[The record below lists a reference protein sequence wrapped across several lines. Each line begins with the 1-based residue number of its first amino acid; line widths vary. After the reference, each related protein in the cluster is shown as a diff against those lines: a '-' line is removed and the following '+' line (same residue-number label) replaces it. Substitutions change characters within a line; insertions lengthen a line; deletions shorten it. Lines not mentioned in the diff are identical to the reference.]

1 MFSTGMLRCKQG
13 SIAKILSFWVYYN
26 PPNRICKYIWRFAQW
41 FGTLFADTISW
52 GDPVNNEFG
61 NRIREIRKM
70 RGKTQERVAE
80 DCGVSTS
87 TIARWEAGSLRP
99 NQENQKL
106 LANALEVKV
115 DEFYVDSELP
125 VPRNVLLAEILD
137 TLEKLD
143 QPFQLHILRVAQ
155 DLVALTHPKS
165 E

>member
-1 MFSTGMLRCKQG
+1 ME
-13 SIAKILSFWVYYN
+13 N
-26 PPNRICKYIWRFAQW
+26 
-41 FGTLFADTISW
+41 D
-52 GDPVNNEFG
+52 FG
-61 NRIREIRKM
+61 NRIKEIRKM

-99 NQENQKL
+99 NQENQK
-106 LANALEVKV
+106 LEVKV

>member
-1 MFSTGMLRCKQG
+1 M
-13 SIAKILSFWVYYN
+13 I
-26 PPNRICKYIWRFAQW
+26 
-41 FGTLFADTISW
+41 W
-52 GDPVNNEFG
+52 GDPVENDFG
-61 NRIREIRKM
+61 NRMKEIRKM

-80 DCGVSTS
+80 DGGVSTS

-143 QPFQLHILRVAQ
+143 QSFQLHILRVAQ

>member
-1 MFSTGMLRCKQG
+1 ME
-13 SIAKILSFWVYYN
+13 N
-26 PPNRICKYIWRFAQW
+26 
-41 FGTLFADTISW
+41 D
-52 GDPVNNEFG
+52 FG
-61 NRIREIRKM
+61 NRIKEIRKM

-125 VPRNVLLAEILD
+125 VSAAYSSGSAGFGCSDPPRIRITQCIFFFAKIAQIVVFYVLNCRRPASSGKRAFFLSAVNNRIINKNDSSCKTLD
-137 TLEKLD
+137 
-143 QPFQLHILRVAQ
+143 FQKIRC
-155 DLVALTHPKS
+155 
-165 E
+165 

>member
-1 MFSTGMLRCKQG
+1 MK
-13 SIAKILSFWVYYN
+13 
-26 PPNRICKYIWRFAQW
+26 
-41 FGTLFADTISW
+41 
-52 GDPVNNEFG
+52 
-61 NRIREIRKM
+61 
-70 RGKTQERVAE
+70 GKTQERVAE

-99 NQENQKL
+99 NQKNQKL

-115 DEFYVDSELP
+115 DEFYADSELP

>member
-1 MFSTGMLRCKQG
+1 
-13 SIAKILSFWVYYN
+13 
-26 PPNRICKYIWRFAQW
+26 
-41 FGTLFADTISW
+41 
-52 GDPVNNEFG
+52 
-61 NRIREIRKM
+61 M

-80 DCGVSTS
+80 DGGVSTS

>member
-1 MFSTGMLRCKQG
+1 MC
-13 SIAKILSFWVYYN
+13 
-26 PPNRICKYIWRFAQW
+26 
-41 FGTLFADTISW
+41 
-52 GDPVNNEFG
+52 
-61 NRIREIRKM
+61 IRDR
-70 RGKTQERVAE
+70 
-80 DCGVSTS
+80 
-87 TIARWEAGSLRP
+87 
-99 NQENQKL
+99 
-106 LANALEVKV
+106 EVKV

>member
-1 MFSTGMLRCKQG
+1 M
-13 SIAKILSFWVYYN
+13 I
-26 PPNRICKYIWRFAQW
+26 
-41 FGTLFADTISW
+41 W
-52 GDPVNNEFG
+52 GDSVENDFG
-61 NRIREIRKM
+61 NRMKEIRKM

>member
-1 MFSTGMLRCKQG
+1 
-13 SIAKILSFWVYYN
+13 
-26 PPNRICKYIWRFAQW
+26 
-41 FGTLFADTISW
+41 
-52 GDPVNNEFG
+52 
-61 NRIREIRKM
+61 M

-80 DCGVSTS
+80 DCGVFTS

-106 LANALEVKV
+106 LANALRVKV

>member
-1 MFSTGMLRCKQG
+1 M
-13 SIAKILSFWVYYN
+13 
-26 PPNRICKYIWRFAQW
+26 
-41 FGTLFADTISW
+41 
-52 GDPVNNEFG
+52 
-61 NRIREIRKM
+61 
-70 RGKTQERVAE
+70 
-80 DCGVSTS
+80 
-87 TIARWEAGSLRP
+87 RP
-99 NQENQKL
+99 NQKNQKL

-155 DLVALTHPKS
+155 DLVALTYPKS

>member
-1 MFSTGMLRCKQG
+1 M
-13 SIAKILSFWVYYN
+13 
-26 PPNRICKYIWRFAQW
+26 
-41 FGTLFADTISW
+41 
-52 GDPVNNEFG
+52 
-61 NRIREIRKM
+61 
-70 RGKTQERVAE
+70 
-80 DCGVSTS
+80 
-87 TIARWEAGSLRP
+87 RP

-143 QPFQLHILRVAQ
+143 QPQLHILRVAQ
-155 DLVALTHPKS
+155 DLVALTHPES

>member
-1 MFSTGMLRCKQG
+1 MQKLKSNGIPDRHLKAWPLRWWPFFTPG
-13 SIAKILSFWVYYN
+13 GLTV
-26 PPNRICKYIWRFAQW
+26 
-41 FGTLFADTISW
+41 T
-52 GDPVNNEFG
+52 
-61 NRIREIRKM
+61 
-70 RGKTQERVAE
+70 
-80 DCGVSTS
+80 
-87 TIARWEAGSLRP
+87 
-99 NQENQKL
+99 NQKL

>member
-1 MFSTGMLRCKQG
+1 ME
-13 SIAKILSFWVYYN
+13 N
-26 PPNRICKYIWRFAQW
+26 
-41 FGTLFADTISW
+41 D
-52 GDPVNNEFG
+52 FG
-61 NRIREIRKM
+61 NRIKEIRKM

-99 NQENQKL
+99 NQKNQKL

-143 QPFQLHILRVAQ
+143 QFVSAAYSPGSAGFGCSDPPKIRITHRIFFFAKTAQ
-155 DLVALTHPKS
+155 IVDFYVSNCRRPAPSGKQAFFCLLSTTD
-165 E
+165 

>member
-1 MFSTGMLRCKQG
+1 
-13 SIAKILSFWVYYN
+13 
-26 PPNRICKYIWRFAQW
+26 
-41 FGTLFADTISW
+41 
-52 GDPVNNEFG
+52 
-61 NRIREIRKM
+61 M

-80 DCGVSTS
+80 DCGVSTA

-106 LANALEVKV
+106 LANALRVKV

>member
-1 MFSTGMLRCKQG
+1 
-13 SIAKILSFWVYYN
+13 
-26 PPNRICKYIWRFAQW
+26 
-41 FGTLFADTISW
+41 
-52 GDPVNNEFG
+52 
-61 NRIREIRKM
+61 M

-80 DCGVSTS
+80 DGGVSTS

-106 LANALEVKV
+106 LANALRVKV

>member
-1 MFSTGMLRCKQG
+1 MIWG
-13 SIAKILSFWVYYN
+13 N
-26 PPNRICKYIWRFAQW
+26 PVEN
-41 FGTLFADTISW
+41 D
-52 GDPVNNEFG
+52 FG
-61 NRIREIRKM
+61 NRKKEIRKM

-80 DCGVSTS
+80 DGGVSTS